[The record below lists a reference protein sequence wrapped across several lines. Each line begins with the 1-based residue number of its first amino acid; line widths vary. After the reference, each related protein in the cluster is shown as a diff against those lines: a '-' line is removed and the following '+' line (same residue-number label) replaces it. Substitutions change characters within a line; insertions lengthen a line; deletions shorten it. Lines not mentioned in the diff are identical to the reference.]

1 MPPRLPRL
9 LVAWVLLLV
18 LLGVQFGAA
27 MLTFAPWLRVLILL
41 PALAMA
47 AIVGIV
53 FMEIGRAPV
62 IARGFAVAGLF
73 WLLVLLGLGSMDPLT
88 RTDYHTT
95 VAHPE

>member
-9 LVAWVLLLV
+9 LLAWVLLLV
-18 LLGVQFGAA
+18 LLAIQFGAA
-27 MLTFAPWLRVLILL
+27 FLPLAPWLRVLILL

-47 AIVGIV
+47 ATVGMV
-53 FMEIGRAPV
+53 FMEIGRAPTA
-62 IARGFAVAGLF
+62 ARGFAAAGLF